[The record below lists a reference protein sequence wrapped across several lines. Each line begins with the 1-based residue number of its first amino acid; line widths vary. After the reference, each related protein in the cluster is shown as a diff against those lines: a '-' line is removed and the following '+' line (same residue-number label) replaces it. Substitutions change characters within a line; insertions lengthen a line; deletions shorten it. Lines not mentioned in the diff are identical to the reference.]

1 MDLRLTGKTALV
13 TGAGR
18 GIGLAIARAL
28 SEEGMRVVGGARSI
42 STELKE
48 ITPHTLAVDLSEPAG
63 AAELVDFALAEV
75 GGIDV
80 LVNNVG
86 APDTRTDGFLAIDDA
101 GWSRVFDTNLFI
113 AVRTT
118 RAALPSIIERRG
130 SVINIGSTNG
140 RLPLPVVI
148 DYSAAKAALLS
159 FGKSLAEEFGPAG
172 VRVNT
177 VTAGPVLT
185 DAWTGDGGIADEL
198 AKQAGVSRAQILDDV
213 PTMLGLSTGAPTA
226 VEEVATVVTLL
237 ASRRADNIN
246 GSEFIIDG
254 GLLKAV

>member
-1 MDLRLTGKTALV
+1 MDLKLTGKTALI
-13 TGAGR
+13 TGASR

-28 SEEGMRVVGGARSI
+28 SAEGVRVIGAARTI
-42 STELKE
+42 SAELKE
-48 ITPHTLAVDLSEPAG
+48 ITPHTFAVDLSES
-63 AAELVDFALAEV
+63 AAAARLVEFALAET

-86 APDTRTDGFLAIDDA
+86 APDTRTEGFLAIDDD
-101 GWSRVFDTNLFI
+101 GWAKVFDTNLFI

-118 RAALPSIIERRG
+118 RAALPGIIERRG

-177 VTAGPVLT
+177 VSAGPVMT

-198 AKQAGVSRAQILDDV
+198 AKQAGLSRAELLSQV
-213 PTMLGLSTGAPTA
+213 PTMLGLSTGAPTT
-226 VEEVATVVTLL
+226 VDEIATVVTLL
-237 ASRRADNIN
+237 ASRRVDNIN

>member
-1 MDLRLTGKTALV
+1 MELKLRGKTALI
-13 TGAGR
+13 TGASR

-28 SEEGMRVVGGARSI
+28 SEEGVRVVGAARTI
-42 STELKE
+42 SSELSN
-48 ITPHTLAVDLSEPAG
+48 ITPHTYAVNLSEPSG
-63 AAELVDFALAEV
+63 AQELVDFALAEL
-75 GGIDV
+75 GGIDI

-86 APDTRTDGFLAIDDA
+86 APDTRTEGFLAIDDA
-101 GWSRVFDTNLFI
+101 GWARMFDTNLFI

-118 RAALPSIIERRG
+118 RAAMPSILERRG
-130 SVINIGSTNG
+130 SVVNIGSTNG

-159 FGKSLAEEFGPAG
+159 FGKSLAEEFGPQG

-177 VTAGPVLT
+177 VSAGPVMT
-185 DAWTGDGGIADEL
+185 DAWTGDGGIAEEL
-198 AKQAGVSRAQILDDV
+198 ARQAGVSRAQILADV
-213 PTMLGLSTGAPTA
+213 PTMLGLSTGSPTT
-226 VEEVATVVTLL
+226 VDEIATVVTLL

-254 GLLKAV
+254 GLLKAA